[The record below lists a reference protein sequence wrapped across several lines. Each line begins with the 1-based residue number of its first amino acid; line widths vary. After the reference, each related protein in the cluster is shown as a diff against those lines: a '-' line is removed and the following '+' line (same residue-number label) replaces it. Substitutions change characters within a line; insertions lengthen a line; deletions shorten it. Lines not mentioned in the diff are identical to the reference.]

1 MSRARIDV
9 SVALL
14 VLTVALGG
22 LGLGQDAPPQTFRS
36 AAAAVTVDV
45 TVRDRSRRAITGLGP
60 ADFEVLDNGV
70 RQRVTEVSYER
81 LPIDVTVALD
91 VSYSVTGD
99 LLERLRRGV
108 SQLMGDLGRP
118 DRLKLI
124 LFNMRVTRSMDFT
137 RDVKSVERSIRGA
150 AAGGGTALLDT
161 VSVALVSASSPDRR
175 QLIVVFTDGS
185 DTSSTTSPSTI
196 IEVAGHAR
204 ATVTFVVPTTA
215 PTPVITFSSA
225 IPIVIPTPAAPA
237 ALPLPLPLSP
247 LLATLAKET
256 GGSVL
261 PVGATA
267 DLSAAFRRVLEE
279 FRSAYVLYYTPT
291 GVDRAG
297 YHADRGEGAARECHG
312 AGAPWL
318 LLALN
323 RS

>member
-1 MSRARIDV
+1 MSRAWIV
-9 SVALL
+9 ASVASL
-14 VLTVALGG
+14 VLTAG
-22 LGLGQDAPPQTFRS
+22 LSGSGLAQDPPPQTFRS

-45 TVRDRSRRAITGLGP
+45 TVRDRSRRAITGLEP

-70 RQRVTEVSYER
+70 RQRVTEVSYEK

-137 RDVKSVERSIRGA
+137 RDVKSVERAIRGA

-161 VSVALVSASSPDRR
+161 VSVAIVSAASPDRR
-175 QLIVVFTDGS
+175 QLVVVFTDGS
-185 DTSSTTSPSTI
+185 DTSSTTAPEQI

-204 ATVTFVVPTTA
+204 ATVTFVVPATA
-215 PTPVITFSSA
+215 PSREITFPSA
-225 IPIVIPTPAAPA
+225 IPMVIPMPTAPA
-237 ALPLPLPLSP
+237 ALPRPLSP
-247 LLATLAKET
+247 LLATLAKGT

-297 YHADRGEGAARECHG
+297 YHQIEVKVRRENATVQARRGYFSR
-312 AGAPWL
+312 
-318 LLALN
+318 
-323 RS
+323 